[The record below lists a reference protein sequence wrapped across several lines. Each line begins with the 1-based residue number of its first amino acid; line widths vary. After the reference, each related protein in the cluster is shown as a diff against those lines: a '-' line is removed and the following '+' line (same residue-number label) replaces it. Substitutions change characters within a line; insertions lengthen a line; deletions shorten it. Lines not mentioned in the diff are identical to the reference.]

1 MKTIVAFFCLLTLC
15 LAPISVF
22 AHNKVVVVPLSS
34 SKGSAVQHYR
44 MAQQMDTST
53 NGCTTATFTTP
64 DADIQAVITLNVSL
78 QKTTAVGAWWAIVEY
93 STDGG
98 TTWVSES
105 SKVTAAGH
113 QANSTSNTSGK
124 SFVNL
129 VPNSDYI
136 FRIALESISL
146 ISGGQCEL
154 FITFNKKAASNV
166 VTPTNA
172 LLPLSVE
179 APIGIGTV
187 TGE

>member
-1 MKTIVAFFCLLTLC
+1 MKTIVALFCLLTLY

-44 MAQQMDTST
+44 MAQQMGTST

-64 DADIQAVITLNVSL
+64 NADIQAVITLNVSL
-78 QKTTAVGAWWAIVEY
+78 QKTTAVAAWWAIVEY

-98 TTWVSES
+98 TTWANES
-105 SKVTAAGH
+105 YQVTVAGH

-124 SFVNL
+124 SFLNL
-129 VPNSDYI
+129 LPNSDYI
-136 FRIALESISL
+136 FRIALEYISL
-146 ISGGQCEL
+146 TSGGQCEL
-154 FITFNKKAASNV
+154 FITFNKKAASDV
-166 VTPTNA
+166 VTLTNT
-172 LLPLSVE
+172 LVPLSVE
-179 APIGIGTV
+179 APIGLGTV